1 MRFDQRGG
9 AGDLAV
15 LALAVGGEQL
25 VAVGVARRAV
35 RRVGALVAAVAS
47 PPGALGAGVHGPL
60 LSPWRELG
68 QSLTDAAR
76 GFKLAAPVVALPG
89 DGPANDLSHGRWPQ
103 RGAAAG
109 LRRGRGVS
117 RRSLAPCGAA
127 IALLAAAALAAALA
141 VAGCGSPGSE
151 SPSAGTAS
159 PTSAVTATPAV
170 TTTPTWTPNADQ
182 PPPEYDRNY
191 KLGLVEA
198 LDEPPELVF
207 MGGSRAQ
214 RFEPSYIRKLT
225 GLSAFNF
232 AVQNNRPEDAYAM
245 SQTLFEMAPDVKLR
259 LFYAVQVTTFND
271 GIMHPG
277 LLYDERF
284 SRWFPDA
291 LIAAQKKKLGTPKPD
306 GIPENNHYSPRGC
319 LLYNSYDERL
329 ERGRTQER
337 ALATYLERLV
347 PKAAAP
353 LGEQSRS
360 RRYFEKLLRLYN
372 DHGVTP
378 AIVLMPQHPVALAA
392 FREVGWQAK
401 NDALLAYLHGLE
413 DEYDLRVLDYTEIE
427 SFGGKARYFYDGSH
441 VTKENARLLLDAGGP

>member
-1 MRFDQRGG
+1 VSRRLPFTG
-9 AGDLAV
+9 AAC
-15 LALAVGGEQL
+15 APFT
-25 VAVGVARRAV
+25 
-35 RRVGALVAAVAS
+35 GAAYGLFAAVA
-47 PPGALGAGVHGPL
+47 
-60 LSPWRELG
+60 
-68 QSLTDAAR
+68 
-76 GFKLAAPVVALPG
+76 F
-89 DGPANDLSHGRWPQ
+89 
-103 RGAAAG
+103 
-109 LRRGRGVS
+109 
-117 RRSLAPCGAA
+117 
-127 IALLAAAALAAALA
+127 ALLAAAAVA
-141 VAGCGSPGSE
+141 VAGCGSAGSQ
-151 SPSAGTAS
+151 PQALATAS
-159 PTSAVTATPAV
+159 PAATVAPAPAVSATPA
-170 TTTPTWTPNADQ
+170 WALNADG

-198 LDEPPELVF
+198 LDEPPELVV

-214 RFEPSYIRKLT
+214 RFEPSYIRELT

-245 SQTLFEMAPDVKLR
+245 SETLFAMAPDVKLR

-271 GIMHPG
+271 AVMHPG
-277 LLYDERF
+277 ILYDERF
-284 SRWFPDA
+284 ARWFPDDFVA
-291 LIAAQKKKLGTPKPD
+291 EQKAELGTPKPD

-319 LLYNSYDERL
+319 LLYNSYDQRL

-337 ALATYLERLV
+337 ALETYLDRLV

-353 LGEQSRS
+353 LGEQARS

-413 DEYDLRVLDYTEIE
+413 DEHELRVLDYTEIE

-441 VTKENARLLLDAGGP
+441 VTKENARLLLEQAVRDAPECF

>member
-1 MRFDQRGG
+1 MVFTLPV
-9 AGDLAV
+9 AAASAV
-15 LALAVGGEQL
+15 MA
-25 VAVGVARRAV
+25 
-35 RRVGALVAAVAS
+35 VAAVA
-47 PPGALGAGVHGPL
+47 
-60 LSPWRELG
+60 
-68 QSLTDAAR
+68 
-76 GFKLAAPVVALPG
+76 
-89 DGPANDLSHGRWPQ
+89 
-103 RGAAAG
+103 
-109 LRRGRGVS
+109 
-117 RRSLAPCGAA
+117 
-127 IALLAAAALAAALA
+127 LAAAVAFV
-141 VAGCGSPGSE
+141 VAGCGSAGSE
-151 SPSAGTAS
+151 PQAPAIAS
-159 PTSAVTATPAV
+159 PAPTVAPAPAASAPAASATPA
-170 TTTPTWTPNADQ
+170 WALNADG

-214 RFEPSYIRKLT
+214 RFEPSYIRELT

-245 SQTLFEMAPDVKLR
+245 SETLFAMAPDVKLR

-271 GIMHPG
+271 GVMHPG
-277 LLYDERF
+277 ILYDERF
-284 SRWFPDA
+284 ARWFPDD
-291 LIAAQKKKLGTPKPD
+291 LIAAQKEELGTPKPD
-306 GIPENNHYSPRGC
+306 GIPENNRYSPRGC
-319 LLYNSYDERL
+319 LLYNSYDQRL

-337 ALATYLERLV
+337 ALETYLERLV

-353 LGEQSRS
+353 LPEQSRS

-392 FREVGWQAK
+392 FREVGWQEK

-441 VTKENARLLLDAGGP
+441 VTTENARLLLEQAVRDAPECF